1 MVEIVSVTRK
11 GQATI
16 PKRLREKYGIK
27 RKVLIEED
35 ERGILLRPVPSP
47 SDDLG
52 SLKPIFKG
60 KTSRELLEEAR
71 KEEFKREEGLMKH
84 VGEGSIRL

>member
-1 MVEIVSVTRK
+1 MVEVVSVTSK

-16 PKRLREKYGIK
+16 PKRLRQKYGIK
-27 RKVLIEED
+27 KKVLMEED
-35 ERGILLRPVPSP
+35 DRGILLRPIPSP

-60 KTSRELLEEAR
+60 KTSRELLKEAR
-71 KEEFKREEGLMKH
+71 KEEFKREEKLMKH
-84 VGEGSIRL
+84 VDTGNIRL